1 MVGRRSVP
9 FGSLPIFRGTFS
21 FREGKNQP
29 TKRIAE
35 SKVQAASDHFCQ
47 IKKNKSI
54 HYCNFLGPSYTGLK
68 KTTMEHKMNGSVGV
82 SFGTMALAGI
92 FMFPAVQGFGDN
104 AIKVGN
110 QKICVLWR
118 ENVGAEP
125 CCKTRQGPHPKRYSS
140 NPSDSDSDRGRPM
153 GSVWNFFPRKK
164 RSKKKRRIFSQKK
177 NRPNTR

>member
-1 MVGRRSVP
+1 MRRE
-9 FGSLPIFRGTFS
+9 RATW
-21 FREGKNQP
+21 
-29 TKRIAE
+29 T
-35 SKVQAASDHFCQ
+35 
-47 IKKNKSI
+47 KKNDCQGVPGAWNHCHSNFPTMSSKKGGG